1 MGVNRRIWT
10 KISTTPA
17 GSCITDSLSH
27 TTYVKINNLCYN
39 GGHSLMITKK
49 LVMITQK
56 LVVGNKIKTISN
68 EKKTKTSGISGPTI
82 FSTSKVLKNGKKD
95 KQMIAYE
102 CDRYGCRF
110 WKTHTANED
119 TSASSEM
126 FLQPCGVNHVDH
138 HGCGSGAR
146 DTILFL

>member
-1 MGVNRRIWT
+1 
-10 KISTTPA
+10 
-17 GSCITDSLSH
+17 
-27 TTYVKINNLCYN
+27 
-39 GGHSLMITKK
+39 MITKK

-68 EKKTKTSGISGPTI
+68 EKKTKTSGISGPTD
-82 FSTSKVLKNGKKD
+82 FRTSKVLKKRKKD
-95 KQMIAYE
+95 KKQMIAYE

-119 TSASSEM
+119 ASASGEM
-126 FLQPCGVNHVDH
+126 LLQPCGANNVDH

>member
-1 MGVNRRIWT
+1 
-10 KISTTPA
+10 
-17 GSCITDSLSH
+17 
-27 TTYVKINNLCYN
+27 
-39 GGHSLMITKK
+39 MIMKK

-56 LVVGNKIKTISN
+56 LVVGNNIRTISN
-68 EKKTKTSGISGPTI
+68 ERKTKTSGISGPAD
-82 FSTSKVLKNGKKD
+82 FRTSKVLKKRKKD
-95 KQMIAYE
+95 KQMIAYG
-102 CDRYGCRF
+102 CDIYGCRF

-119 TSASSEM
+119 ASASSEM